1 MDRRQFLRSGE
12 AGLAVAALGAGGAT
26 PATATGAR
34 IRHLVFIDSVVA
46 RDGHPFLASD
56 VGEARA
62 RAAKGGYLDPP
73 PGLEFFGIPADH
85 PLAPWVQ
92 RHLVPQPLG
101 TLRQVV
107 RFLNGG
113 HAGLPKTFIRCLR
126 RRDMSR
132 PDPIEPQINGQPGWS
147 WRTIDT
153 GHDAMVTMPAELSQM
168 LLDVARA

>member
-12 AGLAVAALGAGGAT
+12 AGLGGAPRGVCGAA
-26 PATATGAR
+26 PATAASAR
-34 IRHLVFIDSVVA
+34 LWRLGLLDSGVA

-56 VGEARA
+56 LGEARA